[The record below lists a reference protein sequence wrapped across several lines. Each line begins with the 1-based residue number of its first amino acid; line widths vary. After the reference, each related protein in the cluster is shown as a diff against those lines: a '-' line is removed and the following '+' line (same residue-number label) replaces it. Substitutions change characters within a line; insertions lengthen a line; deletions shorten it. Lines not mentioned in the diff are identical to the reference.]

1 MLTLQKFKKI
11 VNVIRAVGQD
21 SKEDKEISQMH
32 YKILLLWTKLF
43 AAPQHKNSEK
53 ETIIPKRIE
62 HTRQTTHVFH
72 LLLEL

>member
-11 VNVIRAVGQD
+11 VIVIRAVGQD

-43 AAPQHKNSEK
+43 AAPSIKIRKKRPILTFEK
-53 ETIIPKRIE
+53 P
-62 HTRQTTHVFH
+62 
-72 LLLEL
+72 